1 MDAITYFVGII
12 IFIYIK
18 YIPVLKEE
26 VHIGSLFSRL
36 KGGIN
41 YLKSNPSI
49 FIFGSL
55 SYMLFAFTLVEIHV
69 LLPAYVERF
78 MNESADVYASAEILY
93 SLGALISGV
102 LVYRLL
108 SRYNEYL
115 SIMSLMLFVSVPFL
129 AMSYFNN
136 LVLFFIANLVL
147 GITNAG
153 VRILRTTYLFSH
165 IPNNLIGRAGSVFSS
180 INIFV
185 RMSLI
190 FVFSLPFFIQDDNI
204 KWGYFIGSILIF
216 CTAILL
222 FYFYKKD

>member
-1 MDAITYFVGII
+1 
-12 IFIYIK
+12 
-18 YIPVLKEE
+18 
-26 VHIGSLFSRL
+26 
-36 KGGIN
+36 
-41 YLKSNPSI
+41 
-49 FIFGSL
+49 
-55 SYMLFAFTLVEIHV
+55 
-69 LLPAYVERF
+69 
-78 MNESADVYASAEILY
+78 MNEWLMYICEILIV
-93 SLGALISGV
+93 LISGV

-115 SIMSLMLFVSVPFL
+115 SIMSLMLFVGVPFL
-129 AMSYFNN
+129 SMSYFNN
-136 LVLFFIANLVL
+136 LVLFLLEFGL

-190 FVFSLPFFIQDDNI
+190 FVFSLPFFVQGDNI